1 MTRHTEDGRMPMDNN
16 LLERDI
22 GVFATGRLAVQRY
35 TRRSKGQREA
45 IRAIVSVYFAMY
57 VM

>member
-1 MTRHTEDGRMPMDNN
+1 MPMDNN